1 MADPKALAL
10 YYFEGCP
17 FCARVQEAADRLE
30 VALEYRDIQREPA
43 RREELVEATGRKTVP
58 CLRIE
63 EPSGEVRW
71 MHESE
76 DIVGYLER
84 HARAA

>member
-1 MADPKALAL
+1 MAGSGSLAL
-10 YYFEGCP
+10 YCFDGCP
-17 FCARVQEAADRLE
+17 FCSRVKEAVERLG
-30 VALEYRDIQREPA
+30 VGVEYRDIQREPA

-71 MHESE
+71 MHESD
-76 DIVGYLER
+76 DIVQYLQR
-84 HARAA
+84 HAA